1 MTSFLRYEEGGP
13 PQKEMKGD
21 ILVKLYGTD
30 PVCVRKRIH
39 PFFSFLRPKGSCF
52 KTTWT
57 FGVYLDKLSKLRY
70 FIFHEEM
77 QFLNFNIKMSSYLE
91 PVLKNLMTGQS
102 SLS

>member
-39 PFFSFLRPKGSCF
+39 PFFFFF
-52 KTTWT
+52 KT
-57 FGVYLDKLSKLRY
+57 
-70 FIFHEEM
+70 
-77 QFLNFNIKMSSYLE
+77 
-91 PVLKNLMTGQS
+91 
-102 SLS
+102 